1 MRPQIALLNSLRRV
15 GNKVYDHAFPFYV
28 LCYRPFKAY
37 TNRAERRFLKRI
49 LSKGAVVV
57 DAGANIGIYSRFL
70 SRCVGPT
77 GVVHSFEPSPE
88 NFSRLQRAVRK
99 FANVRLSQAALGER
113 SGKSNLYVSDKLNVD
128 HRTYATQGDS
138 RRIVPIDIIALDDY
152 FKPGQRVDLI
162 KMDIQGYELH
172 ALRGAQRVLHEN
184 PHINLLLEFWPA
196 GLEQAGVGWEEL
208 VEMLHG
214 LNMNLTLV
222 RTCGLVSFD
231 AQDVRNDI
239 SWYVNLFA
247 HRSRDQIHNR
257 PD

>member
-15 GNKVYDHAFPFYV
+15 GNKVYDHAFPFYI

-37 TNRAERRFLKRI
+37 TNRAEWRLLKST
-49 LSKGAVVV
+49 LFKGAVVV

-99 FANVRLSQAALGER
+99 LGNVRLSQAALGER
-113 SGKSNLYVSDKLNVD
+113 SDKSNLYVSDKLNVD
-128 HRTYATQGDS
+128 HRTYAAQGDS

-152 FKPGQRVDLI
+152 FKSGQRVDLI

-172 ALRGAQRVLHEN
+172 ALRGGQRVLQEN
-184 PHINLLLEFWPA
+184 PDINLLLEFWPA
-196 GLEQAGVGWEEL
+196 GLEQAGIGWEGL
-208 VEMLHG
+208 VGMLQA

-222 RTCGLVSFD
+222 RTHGLVPFD
-231 AQDVRNDI
+231 AHDVRNDI

-247 HRSRDQIHNR
+247 YRSRGQIC
-257 PD
+257 D